1 MSLGFSLSDVKFAF
15 DLGKLIYDTCFTK
28 ANRAG
33 KLFFSTLDTFP
44 TFPTLFRIQRDSK
57 GCGILLTTCGFGI
70 DVRYFEF
77 GQDIQTLAL
86 GLEQL
91 IEVTENAG
99 TQKNAGRQRQ
109 SRPLRPWNAAR
120 QDEQRGP
127 EAELKSLRE
136 VTGDFCLTLRECD
149 ALLQNHQKFHRNQAG
164 FVDNVLWHA
173 STESEISNLK
183 ERVRLHI
190 TKLSFVIKPFEIQLL
205 VGIRNELIKLQQ
217 EVRDLAGLMITLNRD
232 TTRDTALP
240 SLPSI
245 EMPLTPDVITKR
257 FVAAL
262 DLNRPDAFHDIS
274 DFPLKEGFDA
284 LVFHF
289 AKSTVLF
296 NPGVGPSRKV
306 PKETQYLN
314 LLKAKWIMEKLK
326 ASPELAAAAETD
338 SLWLN
343 CEREVELEVME
354 QCRRFETGRLIPPP
368 LDNITRLPDDCFTI
382 WIFEAPPVQPHLAEA
397 RALEEK
403 ILDLVL
409 PSHATLSI
417 FRTSDDDFRVV
428 TVQTTIIPE
437 TSKEV
442 ERESFS
448 ANMQSTQLVPAY
460 AIPQTMPASSSSVN
474 DILLH
479 RAQELTQWQHLKDA
493 RDAFSFQQALT
504 GYRVYFDA
512 SNVKWLLDGS
522 EKPGKCGMARVQLW
536 EAKRLPK
543 LPTAEDSDQSPLSS
557 VNSSTP
563 SPQPL
568 FERGFGQRRLTG
580 VSSTI
585 TSSSRT
591 SQIAGNRACNAT
603 VVHPPEPPVLI
614 IYTLCDGKFTFL
626 HLILGE
632 EIFVNER
639 ACLCKKSPKTC
650 LRIVLGSKK
659 KKIKLRKHCAS
670 EPGEQG
676 LHSWDLARF
685 RMPRHPK
692 YKEIEVVDKEYLCL
706 DFQTIAAKAEFRDEL
721 QSLFKYV
728 RDPDI
733 QEYRIEIKKRETNS
747 HRTGFF
753 S

>member
-1 MSLGFSLSDVKFAF
+1 MSLGFSLADVKFAY
-15 DLGKLIYDTCFTK
+15 DLGKLVYDTCFTK

-33 KLFFSTLDTFP
+33 KLFLSTP
-44 TFPTLFRIQRDSK
+44 EIFRIQRDSND
-57 GCGILLTTCGFGI
+57 GGIPLTTCEFCI

-77 GQDIQTLAL
+77 GKDIQTLAESL
-86 GLEQL
+86 KQL
-91 IEVTENAG
+91 IEVTENAWKQQNVG
-99 TQKNAGRQRQ
+99 KQRQ
-109 SRPLRPWNAAR
+109 SRPLRPWIAAR

-136 VTGDFCLTLRECD
+136 VTGDFNLTLKDCD
-149 ALLQNHQKFHRNQAG
+149 ALLRNHHKFHRNQAG
-164 FVDNVLWHA
+164 FVDNVFWHA

-190 TKLSFVIKPFEIQLL
+190 TKLSFVMKPFEIQLL
-205 VGIRNELIKLQQ
+205 VGIRNELIQLR
-217 EVRDLAGLMITLNRD
+217 EDVRELSGLMITLSKD

-245 EMPLTPDVITKR
+245 NMPSTPDVITKR

-262 DLNRPDAFHDIS
+262 DLNRPDAFRGIS

-314 LLKAKWIMEKLK
+314 LLKAKWILEKLK
-326 ASPELAAAAETD
+326 ASSELAAAAEND

-368 LDNITRLPDDCFTI
+368 LENITRLPDDCFTI

-403 ILDLVL
+403 ILDLEL
-409 PSHATLSI
+409 PNHATLTI

-428 TVQTTIIPE
+428 TVHTTITPE

-442 ERESFS
+442 DRESFS

-460 AIPQTMPASSSSVN
+460 AIPKAIPAASPSVN
-474 DILLH
+474 DILLY
-479 RAQELTQWQHLKDA
+479 RADLSQWQCLKDLM
-493 RDAFSFQQALT
+493 DVFSFQQALT

-512 SNVKWLLDGS
+512 SNVKWSLNGS

-536 EAKRLPK
+536 EAKRLSK
-543 LPTAEDSDQSPLSS
+543 LPTAEDSNQSPLSS
-557 VNSSTP
+557 VISSTP
-563 SPQPL
+563 SPQPSS
-568 FERGFGQRRLTG
+568 ENGFGQRRLTG
-580 VSSTI
+580 LSSTV

-591 SQIAGNRACNAT
+591 SRIAGNRACNAT
-603 VVHPPEPPVLI
+603 AIHPPDPPVLI

-626 HLILGE
+626 HLTLGK
-632 EIFVNER
+632 EIYVDESR
-639 ACLCKKSPKTC
+639 CLCKKSPTTC
-650 LRIVLGSKK
+650 PRIVLASER

-670 EPGEQG
+670 EPGSDG
-676 LHSWDLARF
+676 LNSWDLARF
-685 RMPRHPK
+685 RIPRHPRF
-692 YKEIEVVDKEYLCL
+692 KEIDVVEKEYLCL
-706 DFQTIAAKAEFRDEL
+706 DFQDQPAKAKFREEL
-721 QSLFKYV
+721 RSLFNCV
-728 RDPDI
+728 RALDT
-733 QEYRIEIKKRETNS
+733 QEYRMEIKKRVTNS
-747 HRTGFF
+747 HRTSLHLF
-753 S
+753 SSTAQ

>member
-1 MSLGFSLSDVKFAF
+1 MSLGFSLSDVKLAY
-15 DLGKLIYDTCFTK
+15 DLGKLIYDKCFTK
-28 ANRAG
+28 ANRA
-33 KLFFSTLDTFP
+33 
-44 TFPTLFRIQRDSK
+44 
-57 GCGILLTTCGFGI
+57 

-77 GQDIQTLAL
+77 GKEIQTLAES
-86 GLEQL
+86 LEQL
-91 IEVTENAG
+91 IEVTENAWK
-99 TQKNAGRQRQ
+99 QQNAGRQRQ
-109 SRPLRPWNAAR
+109 PRPLRPWGVAR
-120 QDEQRGP
+120 QEEQRGP

-136 VTGDFCLTLRECD
+136 VTGDFSLTLNDCD
-149 ALLQNHQKFHRNQAG
+149 ALLRNQHKFHRDQAG
-164 FVDNVLWHA
+164 FVDNVFWHA

-190 TKLSFVIKPFEIQLL
+190 AKMSFVIKPFEIQLL
-205 VGIRNELIKLQQ
+205 VGIRNELIQLQQ
-217 EVRDLAGLMITLNRD
+217 DVRDLAGLMISLSKD

-245 EMPLTPDVITKR
+245 EMPSTPDVITKR

-262 DLNRPDAFHDIS
+262 DLNRPDAFRGIS

-296 NPGVGPSRKV
+296 NPGVGVGPSRKV

-314 LLKAKWIMEKLK
+314 LLKAKWILEKLK
-326 ASPELAAAAETD
+326 ASSELAAAAETD

-354 QCRRFETGRLIPPP
+354 QCRRFETKRLTPPP

-382 WIFEAPPVQPHLAEA
+382 WIFEPPPVQPHLAEA

-403 ILDLVL
+403 ILDLIL
-409 PSHATLSI
+409 PNHASLTI
-417 FRTSDDDFRVV
+417 FRISDDDFRVV
-428 TVQTTIIPE
+428 RVHTTITPE

-448 ANMQSTQLVPAY
+448 VNMQSTQLVPAY
-460 AIPQTMPASSSSVN
+460 AIPKTIPPVSPSD

-479 RAQELTQWQHLKDA
+479 RAPDLSQWQRLKDLE
-493 RDAFSFQQALT
+493 DVFSFQQALT

-512 SNVKWLLDGS
+512 SNIKWSLNGS
-522 EKPGKCGMARVQLW
+522 DEPGKCGLARVQLW
-536 EAKRLPK
+536 EAKRLSK
-543 LPTAEDSDQSPLSS
+543 LPSAEDSDQSPLSS

-563 SPQPL
+563 SPQPSS
-568 FERGFGQRRLTG
+568 ENGFGQRRWTG
-580 VSSTI
+580 LSSTK

-626 HLILGE
+626 HLTFGE
-632 EIFVNER
+632 EIFVNES
-639 ACLCKKSPKTC
+639 ACLCKKSPTTC
-650 LRIVLGSKK
+650 LRIVLSSKN
-659 KKIKLRKHCAS
+659 KKIRFRKHCAS
-670 EPGEQG
+670 ESGSEG
-676 LHSWDLARF
+676 LDSWDLARF
-685 RMPRHPK
+685 RIPRHPR
-692 YKEIEVVDKEYLCL
+692 YKDIEVVEKEYLCL
-706 DFQTIAAKAEFRDEL
+706 DFLNKTAKAEFRDEL
-721 QSLFKYV
+721 RSLFKYV

-733 QEYRIEIKKRETNS
+733 QEYRMEIIKKRQTNNR
-747 HRTGFF
+747 RTDLHFF